1 MGKMKEL
8 YVEQLREEESFK
20 TLYPD
25 QQDIMNNEQCLNCLS
40 FNTVQI
46 KTYTYDCQECG
57 VTMVEI
63 DNQLRLA

>member
-8 YVEQLREEESFK
+8 YVEQLKEQESFK

-25 QQDIMNNEQCLNCLS
+25 QQDMMNNEQCLNCLS
-40 FNTVQI
+40 FKTVQI
-46 KTYTYDCQECG
+46 KTYTYNCQECG

-63 DNQLRLA
+63 DNQLRLT

>member
-8 YVEQLREEESFK
+8 YVEQLREQESFK

>member
-8 YVEQLREEESFK
+8 YVEQLRDQQTFQS
-20 TLYPD
+20 LYPD
-25 QQDIMNNEQCLNCLS
+25 QQDMMNNEQCINCLS
-40 FNTVQI
+40 FDTVQI
-46 KTYTYDCQECG
+46 KTYTYDCRECG

>member
-8 YVEQLREEESFK
+8 YVEQLREQESFK

-25 QQDIMNNEQCLNCLS
+25 QQDMMNNEQCLNCLS

>member
-8 YVEQLREEESFK
+8 YVEQLREQESFK

-25 QQDIMNNEQCLNCLS
+25 QQDMMNNEQCLNCLS

-57 VTMVEI
+57 VTMIEI
-63 DNQLRLA
+63 DNQLRLT

>member
-8 YVEQLREEESFK
+8 YVEQLREQESFK

-63 DNQLRLA
+63 DNQLRLT

>member
-8 YVEQLREEESFK
+8 YVEQLREQESFK

-25 QQDIMNNEQCLNCLS
+25 QQDMMNNEQCLNCLS

-63 DNQLRLA
+63 DNQLRLT

>member
-46 KTYTYDCQECG
+46 KTYTYDCHECG

>member
-8 YVEQLREEESFK
+8 YIEELKNKQSFK

-25 QQDIMNNEQCLNCLS
+25 QADMMNNEQCLNCLS
-40 FNTVQI
+40 FSTIQI
-46 KTYTYDCQECG
+46 KTYTYKCDECG

-63 DNQLRLA
+63 DNQLRLT

>member
-8 YVEQLREEESFK
+8 YVEQLRDQQAFQS
-20 TLYPD
+20 LYPD
-25 QQDIMNNEQCLNCLS
+25 QQDMMNNEQCINCLS
-40 FNTVQI
+40 FDTVQI